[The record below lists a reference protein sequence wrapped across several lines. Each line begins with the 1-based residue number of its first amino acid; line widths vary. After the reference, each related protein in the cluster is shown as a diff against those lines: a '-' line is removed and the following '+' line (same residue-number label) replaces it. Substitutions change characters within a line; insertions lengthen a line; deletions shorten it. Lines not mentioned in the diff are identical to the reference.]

1 MMYVGSKNTWGTN
14 MWMDSQGWGE
24 VHGLLMSVGHFP
36 ETSQGL
42 DIG

>member
-1 MMYVGSKNTWGTN
+1 MMYVGNKNTWGRD

-24 VHGLLMSVGHFP
+24 VPELLMSVGHFL
-36 ETSQGL
+36 ELSQGL